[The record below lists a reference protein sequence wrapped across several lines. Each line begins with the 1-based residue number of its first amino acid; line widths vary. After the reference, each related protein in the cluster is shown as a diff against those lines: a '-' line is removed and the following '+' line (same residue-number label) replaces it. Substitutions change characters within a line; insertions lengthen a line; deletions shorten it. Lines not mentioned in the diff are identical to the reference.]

1 MSMNEFQEQQISV
14 KATLATNNLMEE
26 TGPELGLK
34 RYVIYFNNP
43 SMLQKGKKKN
53 LDVQLVSIFH

>member
-1 MSMNEFQEQQISV
+1 MSMNEFQEPQISV

-26 TGPELGLK
+26 TGPGLGLK

-43 SMLQKGKKKN
+43 SMLQKRKKK
-53 LDVQLVSIFH
+53 S